1 MMAMSFL
8 PRIFSKDRETE
19 ELERRVSAM
28 QAALRSCAEVA
39 ARWTTF
45 RRDVTAGIAVLML
58 VVGFFLGVYRDSIVQ
73 SFAGL
78 TQAIG
83 LTSASPNTDDAY
95 AAYQKGDYAAALRM
109 ARPLATEGDIR
120 AQSILGLLYYR
131 GRGAPQDHNEA
142 LRWFRNAADKGDA
155 AAQFYLGFMY
165 SEGQGVPRDYA
176 EAAKWFQLAADK
188 GDAQAQ
194 YNLGLAYAK
203 GEMGVGAPDNVS
215 AYMWFNLAAA
225 TFPASDPRRSTA
237 VGDRDAV
244 AAKMT
249 PEQIAEAQK
258 RARDWRPK

>member
-1 MMAMSFL
+1 MSFL

-58 VVGFFLGVYRDSIVQ
+58 VIGFFLGVYRDSIVQ

-83 LTSASPNTDDAY
+83 LTSAPPNTDDAY

-176 EAAKWFQLAADK
+176 EAAKWFQSAADK

-194 YNLGLAYAK
+194 YNLGLFYAK
-203 GEMGVGAPDNVS
+203 GEMGAREPDNVS

-225 TFPASDPRRSTA
+225 GFPASDPRRSTA
-237 VGDRDAV
+237 VGDRDVV

-249 PEQIAEAQK
+249 AEQIAEAQK
-258 RARDWRPK
+258 RAREWRPK